1 MVPDRL
7 QDLLDV
13 EHNKLAP
20 SPMYAECRKEI
31 ENSKEKVVEIG
42 LLEKNGENYIENY
55 IFEDIKRQVGI
66 RREDLK
72 FKIYTYWIKLI

>member
-42 LLEKNGENYIENY
+42 LLEKNGENYIEEY
-55 IFEDIKRQVGI
+55 SK
-66 RREDLK
+66 
-72 FKIYTYWIKLI
+72 T